1 MRISKHL
8 IAALPFLLGGPAH
21 ADDLT
26 LADGNARLSGTVRS
40 IHPDG
45 IVELASPL
53 SPEPLRLRN
62 GSVSKVEFS
71 AKPAAAEPPDAVVE
85 LANGDLLPATIEG
98 LDASALTITSPDA
111 GRIKIPRAALSS
123 IQLGVRD
130 HKLVYSG
137 PKNLEEWSGIDGP
150 LKNLAFDDGRLVA
163 NGQAAAARK
172 INLPRNFI
180 LRFTLAWQARQM
192 PNFQVYFA
200 DPLKPRG
207 EPSDRYYVQF
217 GGAGLEIK
225 REASEGKRYNS
236 IALLNRTPNLY
247 PDRELKVELHVNR
260 ATSRIRLFLNDEP
273 EGTWED
279 PIPAIPSGDGI
290 AIVCNA
296 SNGNP
301 QDIRNVQVLELD
313 DSRVRHRAED
323 RGDAAQDSL
332 ISREDDRWGGS
343 LTEIRGSDSGPVF
356 VFKSDFQAEPLEIPA
371 AHVSTIFFAKPAG
384 AVANPADAPHLLRLR
399 DDGGLKVI
407 SCHFDGD
414 SVTASHPL
422 LGEIRLV
429 RSGIISLERRKPEPP
444 VKPKP

>member
-1 MRISKHL
+1 MRTSRHI
-8 IAALPFLLGGPAH
+8 IAALPFLLGASAF

-26 LADGNARLSGTVRS
+26 LAAGNARLSGTVRS

-45 IVELASPL
+45 VVELASPL
-53 SPEPLRLRN
+53 SPEPLRLKD
-62 GSVSKVEFS
+62 GSVNKVEFS
-71 AKPAAAEPPDAVVE
+71 TTPAAAETPDAVVE

-98 LDASALTITSPDA
+98 LDSRALTVTSPDA
-111 GRIKIPRAALSS
+111 GRIEIPRAALSS

-137 PKNLEEWSGIDGP
+137 PRNIEEWSGIDGP
-150 LKNLAFDDGRLVA
+150 LKNLTFDGGRLVA
-163 NGQAAAARK
+163 NGQATAARK

-225 REASEGKRYNS
+225 REASQGKRYNT
-236 IALLNRTPNLY
+236 IAQLNRTPNLY

-260 ATSRIRLFLNDEP
+260 ATSRIQLFLNDEP

-279 PIPAIPSGDGI
+279 PIPSIPSGDAI

-301 QDIRNVQVLELD
+301 QDIRNVQILELD
-313 DSRVRHRAED
+313 DSRVRHRTED

-343 LTEIRGSDSGPVF
+343 LTEIRRNESGPVF

-371 AHVSTIFFAKPAG
+371 AHVSTVFFAKPAG
-384 AVANPADAPHLLRLR
+384 EAGEAADARHFLRLR
-399 DDGGLKVI
+399 GEGGLKVT
-407 SCHFDGD
+407 SCRFDGD
-414 SVTASHPL
+414 AVTASHPL
-422 LGEIRLV
+422 LGEIRLA

-444 VKPKP
+444 AKPKP